1 MISRKDIIH
10 KLSKDFDSSKTLMAE
25 IFDNIVD
32 QMKNELLKGSD
43 VVLREFVTLSVKNA
57 VGRTVVSPGNGIES
71 QCKDYKK
78 VKACF
83 SKKFRSLVKNS

>member
-10 KLSKDFDSSKTLMAE
+10 KLAKDFDSSKVLMAE

-57 VGRTVVSPGNGIES
+57 VGRTVVSPS
-71 QCKDYKK
+71 T
-78 VKACF
+78 
-83 SKKFRSLVKNS
+83 